1 VIENRLLNNGDGLYF
16 INEDGVADGVQI
28 NIIVNDIV
36 VPNTFKNITVG
47 TVIYRN
53 SDAEFNRI
61 VEKENSAVRKNRR
74 SFYETADGFLACD

>member
-1 VIENRLLNNGDGLYF
+1 MAMVCIF
-16 INEDGVADGVQI
+16 INEDGVADGYKL

-36 VPNTFKNITVG
+36 PNTFKTLRG

-61 VEKENSAVRKNRR
+61 VEKKTVLLENRR
-74 SFYETADGFLACD
+74 YASFY